1 VRNPLAV
8 GLRFPDQRRPPS
20 AQLGCGSLVEAVVDL
35 AGVDEVLAFA
45 AAQIDAVLSGPSSAK
60 SAMER
65 RVLVAKY

>member
-1 VRNPLAV
+1 
-8 GLRFPDQRRPPS
+8 
-20 AQLGCGSLVEAVVDL
+20 VVDL